1 MHRWQGAE
9 VVQYRGYPAKEDGV
23 RLFKQVYIA
32 GPYRSGSVEGL
43 SQNIYNAALVRDDVI
58 RMGCVAVC
66 PHVMFNDCDVECS
79 DRFWLAAT
87 QQLMLNCDAV
97 VLVDGWER
105 SHGTRAEVVAARQAG
120 IPVFEHLRDLE
131 DWVWREDVH
140 RLHGGMV
147 APEGSRP
154 SEAESGCGESCECVR
169 DNVPTGTSRKHCAY
183 GYARGQAGA
192 TQRADSETQ
201 GEGLCH

>member
-1 MHRWQGAE
+1 M
-9 VVQYRGYPAKEDGV
+9 VQYRGYPAKEDGV

-154 SEAESGCGESCECVR
+154 SEAESGCGESCGCVR
-169 DNVPTGTSRKHCAY
+169 DDVPSGALPQHGADEN
-183 GYARGQAGA
+183 AGEQTEA
-192 TQRADSETQ
+192 SGWVNPEVQ
-201 GEGLCH
+201 GDRLCH